1 MMARRAKT
9 ERCVVLRC
17 VALRCVAGMRRMKR
31 AQFIY
36 KLAAY
41 STYPEQSP
49 GM

>member
-9 ERCVVLRC
+9 ERCVV
-17 VALRCVAGMRRMKR
+17 LRCVAGMRRMKR

-41 STYPEQSP
+41 STYLEQSP